1 MCFLYS
7 IVNNIWVNKI
17 YKAPHW
23 VFIYIFTLHFYS
35 TRVAFTLSEGL
46 FKPLTKNP
54 KISHLF
60 KMVIIY

>member
-23 VFIYIFTLHFYS
+23 VFIYIFILHVLHLLYPRGS
-35 TRVAFTLSEGL
+35 LNL
-46 FKPLTKNP
+46 WL
-54 KISHLF
+54 KIQKFLICSRW
-60 KMVIIY
+60 